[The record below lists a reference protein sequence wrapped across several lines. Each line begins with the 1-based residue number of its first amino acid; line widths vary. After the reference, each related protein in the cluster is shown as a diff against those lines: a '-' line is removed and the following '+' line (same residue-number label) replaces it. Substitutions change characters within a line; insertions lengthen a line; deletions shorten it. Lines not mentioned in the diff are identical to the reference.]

1 MPDSLV
7 TIATYPTPQQGH
19 LAKGLLEAHDIPAA
33 VLDEHIAGL
42 VGPYTGYSE
51 GVRLQVRASDVPD
64 ALEILDIP
72 DEDEPLDGAPKAIG
86 GPAQADICPLCGN
99 PKPGWAA
106 LLRARI
112 GAVLSASAN
121 ARHQSCSA
129 CGIIR
134 EN

>member
-7 TIATYPTPQQGH
+7 TIATFPTTQQGH

-42 VGPYTGYSE
+42 VGPYTGYIE

-64 ALEILDIP
+64 ALEILNFP
-72 DEDEPLDGAPKAIG
+72 DEDEPLDTAPTANG

-121 ARHQSCSA
+121 ARHQTCSA
-129 CGIIR
+129 CGTIR

>member
-33 VLDEHIAGL
+33 VLDEHVARM
-42 VGPYTGYSE
+42 VGPFSGNNE

-64 ALEILDIP
+64 ALEILDIV
-72 DEDEPLDGAPKAIG
+72 DEDQPLDGAAKG
-86 GPAQADICPLCGN
+86 NGNPAQADICPLCGN
-99 PKPGWAA
+99 LEPGWAA

-112 GAVLSASAN
+112 GAVFAASAN
-121 ARHQSCSA
+121 ARYQTCSA
-129 CGIIR
+129 CGTILQY
-134 EN
+134 